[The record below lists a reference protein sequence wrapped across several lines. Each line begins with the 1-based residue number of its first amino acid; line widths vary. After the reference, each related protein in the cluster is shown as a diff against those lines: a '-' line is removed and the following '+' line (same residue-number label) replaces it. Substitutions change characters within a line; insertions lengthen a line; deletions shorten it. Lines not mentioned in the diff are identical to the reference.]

1 MRATTIEAACL
12 FTVLA
17 FSDAPAHAPVAT
29 GYGGDMVAAAEAFL
43 ATLDDDARAKGVFAF
58 DDEER
63 FNFHYIPRA
72 RNGLPLEDM
81 SQEQR
86 SAAHLLMQSVLS
98 SQGYLKATGVM
109 QLEGILGALENRPG
123 RRNPEDYYFSIFGTP
138 ASDAAWGW
146 RFEGHHISLNFTSV
160 TGDVLVTTPAFMGSN
175 PHVVGGGPNAGW
187 RLLGAEEDLARAL
200 LSLLN
205 DGQRQQA
212 VIADS
217 APRDVITGAD
227 RQASLERFEG
237 LPAQEMNDVQRDAL
251 MQLVGEYL
259 HNMRPEIARAQ
270 MEKIHS
276 AGVSNLYFAWAGS
289 LQRGEGHYYRVHG
302 PTILLEYD
310 NVQGGANHVHSVW
323 RNLTDDFGGDLLRKH
338 YEESDHHQDR

>member
-1 MRATTIEAACL
+1 MRAMKIEAACL
-12 FTVLA
+12 VAVLA
-17 FSDAPAHAPVAT
+17 LSDIPAHAPVAT

-43 ATLDDDARAKGVFAF
+43 ATLDDEARARGVFAF

-63 FNFHYIPRA
+63 FNFHFIPRA

-81 SQEQR
+81 TQEQR
-86 SAAHLLMQSVLS
+86 STAHLLMQSVLS

-160 TGDVLVTTPAFMGSN
+160 TGDVVVTTPAFMGSN
-175 PHVVGGGPNAGW
+175 PHVVVGGPHAGR

-200 LSLLN
+200 LSMLN
-205 DGQRQQA
+205 GEQREKA

-217 APRDVITGAD
+217 APRDIITGAD

-237 LPAQEMNDVQRDAL
+237 LPAREMNDVQREAL
-251 MQLVGEYL
+251 MQLVGEYV

-270 MEKIHS
+270 MEEIHA
-276 AGVSNLYFAWAGS
+276 AGVDNLYFAWAGS

-302 PTILLEYD
+302 PSILLEYD

-323 RNLTDDFGGDLLRKH
+323 RDSSDDFGGDLLRKH
-338 YEESDHHQDR
+338 YEQSDHHQDH